1 MTFTLHFR
9 LFIYLVL
16 GFIAATVVGTL
27 THEAGHYIVA
37 KKLGY
42 EAKIRYASMH
52 YENSDFKAF
61 HEFYYENEEV
71 LKSKKDN
78 SVIKQYFNLRHK
90 AYKSTNLVTLGG
102 PIQTIITGTLG
113 FLLLWFNRKKIGYK
127 LTLLQWSFVFM
138 AFFWSRQ
145 VANFFIGLYFLAIR
159 GEWTSQGDETNISEY
174 FRLPIWSL
182 NAITATIAIVLLLIV
197 VFKLIPKQQ
206 RFTFILGGLTG
217 SIIGF
222 PLWMKLLGP
231 AILP

>member
-9 LFIYLVL
+9 LFIYVVL
-16 GFIAATVVGTL
+16 GFIVFTIIGAV

-52 YENSDFKAF
+52 YENTDYETFRNFHFK
-61 HEFYYENEEV
+61 NEEV
-71 LKSKKDN
+71 LKSRTDKAVMKKY
-78 SVIKQYFNLRHK
+78 SILMHK
-90 AYKSTNLVTLGG
+90 ARKSANLVTLGG
-102 PIQTIITGTLG
+102 PVQTIITGTLG
-113 FLLLWFNRKKIGYK
+113 FLLLWFNRKKIGNK

-138 AFFWSRQ
+138 AFFWTRQ
-145 VANFFIGLYFLAIR
+145 VANFFIGLYFLVIR

>member
-1 MTFTLHFR
+1 MTFTLQFR

-16 GFIAATVVGTL
+16 GFIVFTIIGAV
-27 THEAGHYIVA
+27 THEAGHYLVA

-52 YENSDFKAF
+52 YENTDYETFRDFHFK
-61 HEFYYENEEV
+61 NEEV
-71 LKSKKDN
+71 LKSRTDKA
-78 SVIKQYFNLRHK
+78 VIKKYSVLMQK
-90 AYKSTNLVTLGG
+90 ARKTDVLVTLGG

-113 FLLLWFNRKKIGYK
+113 FFLLWFNRKKIGNK
-127 LTLLQWSFVFM
+127 LTFLQWSFVFM

-174 FRLPIWSL
+174 FRIPAWSL
-182 NAITATIAIVLLLIV
+182 NLITATIAIILLLIV

-206 RFTFILGGLTG
+206 RFTFIVAGLTG